1 MGCWRPLQTQ
11 GIWNSQPGVQPL
23 LVDSFVCSW
32 MGSISKAFVNTG
44 VFLGF
49 ILGPIDF
56 LLYINDLLHI
66 ICNMTLCAS
75 DTTLYSKCDQVSDL
89 DRHFEL
95 TSELECGVRH

>member
-1 MGCWRPLQTQ
+1 
-11 GIWNSQPGVQPL
+11 
-23 LVDSFVCSW
+23 
-32 MGSISKAFVNTG
+32 MGSIGKVFVNTG